1 MSVRWTARG
10 YGWEVSLLTW
20 VTVAALTALAF
31 AVLVKPL
38 TPWLDS
44 VIYAV
49 VIADLF
55 AVGLIAGDARGLWAS
70 VALATCVCVAWYIK
84 LFTTDADSGPLDGLV
99 IGLIVLVV
107 ASAAVGAG
115 VLAGHRLR

>member
-31 AVLVKPL
+31 GVLVAP
-38 TPWLDS
+38 PMPGSDS

-49 VIADLF
+49 VIADLI
-55 AVGLIAGDARGLWAS
+55 AVGLIAGNPLGLWAA

-84 LFTTDADSGPLDGLV
+84 LFATDADSGILDGLV
-99 IGLIVLVV
+99 IALIVLVV